1 MFINTMHNNMHM
13 GTIRIEDT
21 THKRLNSLLYYFK
34 ENTPENKVTLD
45 RIIKKLLDK
54 YEGDLQ

>member
-1 MFINTMHNNMHM
+1 M